1 MIKRNSASCKNFYKA
16 KAYDK
21 ICFKIF
27 QIIFMFIVQ
36 ETYSSQNTIGLTAHE
51 T

>member
-1 MIKRNSASCKNFYKA
+1 MIKPNSKSCKKFYKA

-21 ICFKIF
+21 KFSRL
-27 QIIFMFIVQ
+27 QIIFMFIVR
-36 ETYSSQNTIGLTAHE
+36 EISSTQNVIRLTAHE

>member
-21 ICFKIF
+21 TCFKAF
-27 QIIFMFIVQ
+27 QVIFMFIVLEIQ
-36 ETYSSQNTIGLTAHE
+36 FAQNAI
-51 T
+51 